1 MTLPALNISRNQQE
15 ISVPFSLVLRQNRQ
29 IVLMTF
35 FRDLKMQALLIQI
48 LQMTKHYPNLC
59 NQSLLYSGLI

>member
-35 FRDLKMQALLIQI
+35 FRDLKMLALLIQI
-48 LQMTKHYPNLC
+48 LQMMKHYPNLY
-59 NQSLLYSGLI
+59 NQNSLYLGLI